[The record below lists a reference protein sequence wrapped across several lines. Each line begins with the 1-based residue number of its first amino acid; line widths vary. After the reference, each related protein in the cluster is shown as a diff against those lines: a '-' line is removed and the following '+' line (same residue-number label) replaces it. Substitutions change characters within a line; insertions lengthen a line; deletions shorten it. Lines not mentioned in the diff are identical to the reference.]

1 MTLRPQDRREFMR
14 TALRAGLLGGL
25 GALGL
30 FLVARGRVCLR
41 GGGCRHCVVYDRCSL
56 PAKEKKS

>member
-1 MTLRPQDRREFMR
+1 MR

-30 FLVARGRVCLR
+30 FLLARGRVCLR
-41 GGGCRHCVVYDRCSL
+41 GGGCRHCVVYDRCNL